1 MGTVTPPSSDFATP
15 ASTYR
20 LQFNADF
27 GYDDAR
33 ARLDY
38 FRNLGVTHLF
48 CSPILQAAP
57 GSTHGYDVV
66 DHTRVWQECGG
77 EDAFRRLCTA
87 AHEHDIGIVVDVVPN
102 HMAVPTPLWHNRPLW
117 DALRQ
122 GPSSPFSSWF
132 DIDLSNSLSV
142 LMPVLGD
149 RIGTEL
155 ANGNIHLETRDIP
168 LLDQQG
174 AAGSRTERQNVV
186 VYFDHVFPVRPG
198 TDDLPLAALLD
209 QQWYRLAYWKV
220 ASEEL
225 NYRRF
230 FDVDTLAAI
239 RVEDD
244 EVFQISHAKLLE
256 LYRDHMIDGFR
267 IDHPDGLA
275 NPRKYLNDLRR
286 ATDGVWVV
294 VEKILEPSETLPSD
308 FACNG
313 TTGYDSLLR
322 VDGLFSEPNGLSE
335 LDRVWER
342 LAGTAQEP
350 APSFSTTLRK
360 AKREVISDMLFTEV
374 NRLTSLAVSICAG
387 DIMLRDHTRRQLR
400 RAITALLTS
409 MDRYRAYIEPGV
421 EAPDAEKAVIQR
433 AADRARH
440 GLDEDEMDSLDLV
453 VSLACGTVG
462 PAHDPYAQA
471 ERVEFI
477 TRFAQT
483 CGPVMAKS
491 KEDTA
496 FYRYTRYTAVN
507 EVGSDPGLVGVSLD
521 DFHNFAGHMDR
532 AWPTTMTTLSTHD
545 TKRSSD
551 VRARLSALLEYP
563 TLWAKTVGELE
574 TFARRWREDE
584 VDGATANLLWQTL
597 VGTWRLPGTAAGS
610 EPISSE
616 RLSGYLTKAM
626 REAKTHTS
634 WTEQDADYEK
644 AVLELAAECLEDP
657 TVSALL
663 DEFTWH
669 TFKAQRAAILGRKL
683 IQLTMPGVPDSYQG
697 CELVDLSL
705 VDPDNRRPVDL
716 DHRED
721 LLARLRPGTWSPLSG
736 VADEEKLDAEK
747 LLVTSSALGLR
758 RAHSSA
764 FRGSEADYRPVAT
777 TTGHAA
783 AFARLEA
790 GAKTVTSITVA
801 TRLAGVLAERHGWAD
816 HHVVLPEGRF
826 RDLFTGRELN
836 GGQVSLAELMNTLP
850 VALLV
855 PQD

>member
-1 MGTVTPPSSDFATP
+1 MTPPSSDFATP

-286 ATDGVWVV
+286 ATDGAWVV

-471 ERVEFI
+471 ERDEFI

-597 VGTWRLPGTAAGS
+597 VGTWRLPGTAAGA
-610 EPISSE
+610 EPISPE

-644 AVLELAAECLEDP
+644 AVLELAAACLEDP

-663 DEFTWH
+663 
-669 TFKAQRAAILGRKL
+669 
-683 IQLTMPGVPDSYQG
+683 
-697 CELVDLSL
+697 
-705 VDPDNRRPVDL
+705 
-716 DHRED
+716 
-721 LLARLRPGTWSPLSG
+721 
-736 VADEEKLDAEK
+736 
-747 LLVTSSALGLR
+747 
-758 RAHSSA
+758 
-764 FRGSEADYRPVAT
+764 
-777 TTGHAA
+777 
-783 AFARLEA
+783 
-790 GAKTVTSITVA
+790 
-801 TRLAGVLAERHGWAD
+801 
-816 HHVVLPEGRF
+816 
-826 RDLFTGRELN
+826 
-836 GGQVSLAELMNTLP
+836 
-850 VALLV
+850 
-855 PQD
+855 